1 MRDDLHAAFRALR
14 SSKTFTAVALS
25 VLALGIGAST
35 AIFSV
40 VDAVVLRGLPF
51 DEHDRLVAVGQRSAP
66 GAGRFGGGGG
76 GPQAD
81 PQAVSAFAPQN
92 YLDLAAQQQVFSSIA
107 AMAGGN
113 VTLRDPGA
121 EPEEVR
127 SQRVTASFFT
137 VLRSQPV
144 LGRAFT
150 ADNEVDGANQVVVL
164 SDGLW
169 RRRFGADSAIVG
181 RTIPLE
187 GTAYTVVGVM
197 GPDFEYPVGATRP
210 TELWVPYV
218 VPANERVRD
227 PHTISIYLQSV
238 ARLKP
243 GVSLAQAQANMNQI
257 ANALQQANPEWN
269 KDTLLGVRPLHDH
282 IVGARTAQWMWMLLG
297 AVGIVLVIA
306 CANVANLLLARAS
319 TREREVGI
327 RAALGAGRWQLLRQL
342 MVESLVLA
350 GSGTVIAIALAWWG
364 VGVIK
369 RAIPDGVPRVSAIAI
384 DYRVLAA
391 AAVLA
396 LVTGT
401 LFGLVPALQ
410 LSRPDVT
417 SVLKEGG
424 RGAGTGRTRRRLR
437 SALVIVE
444 VALAVVLLVGAAL
457 FIGSF
462 RVLMHIDPGFVP
474 DHVLTASVYPRLNPQ
489 ATGGPPPS
497 ASPQF
502 ARIVERLANTPGV
515 SFASVISGGMPLGGS
530 MSITTISIAGRTL
543 NRPDNTISIRQ
554 VTPDYHKAIGIPLKR
569 GRLFTD
575 ADRDGA
581 APVVI
586 VNESAARKYFP
597 NEEAVGKSVN
607 INGDRTIVGVVGDIY
622 QSSLEIEPRTEAYVP
637 VAQGRTLGG
646 DLVIRTSGDP
656 YSVLPPVRAAV
667 LSVLP
672 DVPLR
677 NVRTME
683 EVIARLVAQRRFN
696 MLMIGLFGVL
706 GLVISAVGIYGLMA
720 YLVAQREREIGVRMA
735 LGASRGTVVG
745 MILRSAA
752 MLVVTGL
759 VIGGV
764 AAWSL
769 GSTAK
774 AFLFKIDV
782 TDPRVYAVAIGVLAA
797 AALVASVIPA
807 RRAASVDPLIA
818 LRSE

>member
-1 MRDDLHAAFRALR
+1 MLDDLKSAFRSLR
-14 SSKTFTAVALS
+14 SSRTFTVVALS
-25 VLALGIGAST
+25 VLALGIGASS

-76 GPQAD
+76 PQAD

-92 YLDLAAQQQVFSSIA
+92 YLDLAAQQQVFASITA
-107 AMAGGN
+107 IANGN
-113 VTLRDPGA
+113 ITLRDPGA

-127 SQRVTASFFT
+127 SERVTASFFS
-137 VLRSQPV
+137 VLREQPV

-150 ADNEVDGANQVVVL
+150 TDNEVDGRNQVVVL

-169 RRRFGADSAIVG
+169 RRRFGADPAIVG

-187 GTAYTVVGVM
+187 GGAYQVVGVM
-197 GPDFEYPVGATRP
+197 PPGFEYPVGVPRP

-218 VPANERVRD
+218 VPANERIRD
-227 PHTISIYLQSV
+227 PHTMSIYLQGV

-243 GVSLAQAQANMNQI
+243 GVSLAQAQANMDQV
-257 ANALQQANPEWN
+257 ATALQQANPDWN
-269 KDTLLGVRPLHDH
+269 KGTLFGVRPLHDH
-282 IVGARTAQWMWMLLG
+282 IVGARTTQWMLMLLG

-327 RAALGAGRWQLLRQL
+327 RAALGASRWQLMRQL
-342 MVESLVLA
+342 MIESLVLA
-350 GSGTVIAIALAWWG
+350 AIGTALALVLAWWG
-364 VGVIK
+364 IGVIK
-369 RAIPDGVPRVSAIAI
+369 SAIPDGVPRVSAIAI
-384 DYRVLAA
+384 DLRVLAA
-391 AAVLA
+391 AAALS

-410 LSRPDVT
+410 LSRPDLT
-417 SVLKEGG
+417 HALKEGA
-424 RGAGTGRTRRRLR
+424 RGASTGRARRRLR
-437 SALVIVE
+437 SALVVVE

-462 RVLMHIDPGFVP
+462 RTLMHIDPGFQP
-474 DHVLTASVYPRLNPQ
+474 DHVLTASVQPRFDFNASNGQ
-489 ATGGPPPS
+489 PPNFS
-497 ASPQF
+497 LQLGQ
-502 ARIVERLANTPGV
+502 IVERIAATPGV
-515 SFASVISGGMPLGGS
+515 THASVISGGMPLGGA
-530 MSITTISIAGRTL
+530 MSITTISIPGRTL
-543 NRPDNTISIRQ
+543 NQPDNNISIRR
-554 VTPDYHKAIGIPLKR
+554 VTAHYHKAIGIPLTR

-581 APVVI
+581 LPVVI
-586 VNESAARKYFP
+586 INESAAKKYFP
-597 NEEAVGKSVN
+597 GEDAVGKMVN
-607 INGDRTIVGVVGDIY
+607 INGDRTIVGVVGDVY
-622 QSSLEIEPRTEAYVP
+622 QTSLETEPRTEAYVP
-637 VAQGRTLGG
+637 VAQGRTLGS

-656 YSVLPPVRAAV
+656 YSVLPAVRAAV

-677 NVRTME
+677 NVRTMD
-683 EVIARLVAQRRFN
+683 EVIARQVAQRRFN
-696 MLMIGLFGVL
+696 MLLIGLFGVL
-706 GLVISAVGIYGLMA
+706 GLVISAVGIYGVMA
-720 YLVAQREREIGVRMA
+720 YVVAQREREIGVRMA
-735 LGASRGTVVG
+735 LGASRGAVVG

-752 MLVVTGL
+752 VLVVTGL
-759 VIGGV
+759 LIGGV

-769 GSTAK
+769 GGTAK
-774 AFLFKIDV
+774 AFLFKIDA
-782 TDPRVYAVAIGVLAA
+782 TDPRVYAVAIGVLVA
-797 AALVASVIPA
+797 AALLASVLPA
-807 RRAASVDPLIA
+807 RRAAGVDPVIA